1 MDRSSANF
9 FRESVNDRLLL
20 IENELVE
27 VKKGINQLNKRLDTI
42 IDFLKK
48 KENNRGYIL
57 GSYKTDFDEG
67 DSY

>member
-1 MDRSSANF
+1 MDRSTTNF
-9 FRESVNDRLLL
+9 FRESVNDRLLI
-20 IENELVE
+20 IENELVDI
-27 VKKGINQLNKRLDTI
+27 KKLVNQLNNKIDNI

-67 DSY
+67 DCY